1 MLWRF
6 SVTGGRG
13 EQYQNTKPSEVHLIK
28 KETEKLCVR
37 NTSWFIVV
45 IQFALETG
53 LRGKRGV
60 ARGWEASRLAEFP
73 STHSKLFLK
82 HTGLA
87 RAMPSFLGL
96 SAAGGVQFFLL
107 GKVCSVGRHYR
118 LWNNEFQTVCRMWEL
133 PKQRGGVT
141 ATSQPL
147 FSRMLGC
154 PDITDCPP
162 HSESHQAILLSRGE
176 GMVRPVLCQIS
187 RAYRVDLDFLLTK
200 KFNLFLFL
208 IHLNP
213 SILILLF
220 FFSFAACWPSPDK
233 KPWCFFGKE
242 SLLIVNWLRAVNRE
256 VLSSGFN
263 LQSKKDF

>member
-1 MLWRF
+1 
-6 SVTGGRG
+6 
-13 EQYQNTKPSEVHLIK
+13 
-28 KETEKLCVR
+28 
-37 NTSWFIVV
+37 
-45 IQFALETG
+45 
-53 LRGKRGV
+53 
-60 ARGWEASRLAEFP
+60 
-73 STHSKLFLK
+73 
-82 HTGLA
+82 
-87 RAMPSFLGL
+87 
-96 SAAGGVQFFLL
+96 
-107 GKVCSVGRHYR
+107 
-118 LWNNEFQTVCRMWEL
+118 MWEL

-220 FFSFAACWPSPDK
+220 FFLLLHADLLQTKSPDAFLAK
-233 KPWCFFGKE
+233 NLF
-242 SLLIVNWLRAVNRE
+242 LL
-256 VLSSGFN
+256 
-263 LQSKKDF
+263 

>member
-1 MLWRF
+1 MWALSDLELTWLCFHKEPSPRSQRAVVYRRF
-6 SVTGGRG
+6 AKCETWSTLQSLDWMIWLRNSDGGF
-13 EQYQNTKPSEVHLIK
+13 E
-28 KETEKLCVR
+28 C
-37 NTSWFIVV
+37 
-45 IQFALETG
+45 
-53 LRGKRGV
+53 
-60 ARGWEASRLAEFP
+60 ARM
-73 STHSKLFLK
+73 TKLFS
-82 HTGLA
+82 TE
-87 RAMPSFLGL
+87 
-96 SAAGGVQFFLL
+96 LL
-107 GKVCSVGRHYR
+107 LNKI
-118 LWNNEFQTVCRMWEL
+118 WNTTVSLFSCCNEFQTVCRMWEL

-141 ATSQPL
+141 ATGRPL

-176 GMVRPVLCQIS
+176 GMVRPVLCQTS

-213 SILILLF
+213 SILILFF

-242 SLLIVNWLRAVNRE
+242 SLLIVNWLRAVNSQRSLE
-256 VLSSGFN
+256 FWVQPSE
-263 LQSKKDF
+263 

>member
-1 MLWRF
+1 
-6 SVTGGRG
+6 
-13 EQYQNTKPSEVHLIK
+13 
-28 KETEKLCVR
+28 
-37 NTSWFIVV
+37 
-45 IQFALETG
+45 
-53 LRGKRGV
+53 
-60 ARGWEASRLAEFP
+60 
-73 STHSKLFLK
+73 
-82 HTGLA
+82 
-87 RAMPSFLGL
+87 MPSFLGL

-220 FFSFAACWPSPDK
+220 FFFFCCMLTFSRQKALMLFWQRISSYCKLVKSCKQRSLEFWVQPS
-233 KPWCFFGKE
+233 E
-242 SLLIVNWLRAVNRE
+242 
-256 VLSSGFN
+256 
-263 LQSKKDF
+263 